1 MRQTTIIALTVAVLY
16 FILGDYTASEQ
27 HLQPTAIEAEK
38 TRDNHTDAR
47 HRARRRRNATSLPQQ
62 AVHFMDLGIE
72 NNTKNALE
80 KNVLWSGR
88 SLFDDVA
95 LKEFAERHHLE
106 LHSNYTTTVPTARTY
121 SGGTFQTVVLW
132 SETTCRGTVLVRRL
146 AASTSCPRRPEV
158 WPWPWDTA
166 RDKAAASTD
175 VWRLVRTLLH
185 NYIGPD
191 NIHVSLR
198 GGPHLEAFD
207 MRHVPGQRCEYTLW
221 PVVGD
226 VRRQRAARPVG
237 NVSDDEEAIRT
248 RGLFELRHRGTYV
261 LNVSLLHTDYA
272 AVVERGRLSGV
283 AGALKTRHNILWP
296 LVRSSP
302 GTTLTCSR
310 RDDADDTSTPK
321 KGTRHSLG
329 VEDPPIDAVGY
340 WRQTSQ
346 PRVLGRRQDAAVVLP
361 SPDDDVVV
369 ATRKPTLP
377 PMDPR
382 ELWPRGRTGSM
393 YEPFLFE
400 YVHPAAPALLEKLE
414 STFRNSSSDAPL
426 NLRQIG
432 FWGDSHTR
440 NAAEAFVSYLRC
452 PDGDRR
458 RLAKRI
464 SEGRVS
470 RRKYFLHGGGPTCSK
485 STNGLRLEEAL
496 HIDDVRGRGERIVNV
511 HHMFSTFLH
520 YGSEKNWMCA
530 SPMTSDLLVLN
541 HGSWSWVLNR
551 TYLEHAQWID
561 AFFKELKR
569 VRGEDQIRNRILWLG
584 PPAFPISSPFN
595 LTMDIS
601 LGMMPRTSL
610 MLRILHEIQHALS
623 ARHGIQYLNYYRFT
637 KPVSHLNSDGSH
649 FAGPELSPTTLTLIL
664 SRFLKKDGAEF
675 RTDPGP
681 LTASEVCQS
690 PPNVT
695 VAEAYCIDKKVLQ
708 GALDRIRPVKERG
721 RRGVPKWRDPA
732 AVNSNAGPAKPVYDP
747 EEALYDPANYI
758 RGHRNFTVSLGQ
770 KEPVFDVSWLGRAGR

>member
-132 SETTCRGTVLVRRL
+132 SEATCRGTVLVRRL

-346 PRVLGRRQDAAVVLP
+346 PRPLTAFTFGVNRIRNLKVPVNASQMRPRTFWPTSRGTMHEPYLFDFVLP
-361 SPDDDVVV
+361 QSTSSYRARNLRALRDDKRLREILDGRHLVSWSDSHMFHMFEELVRLLKCPADVKDREPNSTTCVRV
-369 ATRKPTLP
+369 DSGGANLMNTMRLDVTAK
-377 PMDPR
+377 DP
-382 ELWPRGRTGSM
+382 
-393 YEPFLFE
+393 EPF
-400 YVHPAAPALLEKLE
+400 
-414 STFRNSSSDAPL
+414 S
-426 NLRQIG
+426 LRI
-432 FWGDSHTR
+432 DS
-440 NAAEAFVSYLRC
+440 Y
-452 PDGDRR
+452 
-458 RLAKRI
+458 
-464 SEGRVS
+464 
-470 RRKYFLHGGGPTCSK
+470 
-485 STNGLRLEEAL
+485 
-496 HIDDVRGRGERIVNV
+496 
-511 HHMFSTFLH
+511 FSTSLH
-520 YGSEKNWMCA
+520 YGAESHHGPCTKTTN
-530 SPMTSDLLVLN
+530 DLLVLA
-541 HGSWSWVLNR
+541 HGAWSWMLNVPH
-551 TYLEHAQWID
+551 LEHAQWID

-569 VRGEDQIRNRILWLG
+569 VRGEDQIRDRILWVG
-584 PPAFPISSPFN
+584 SPAFPISSP
-595 LTMDIS
+595 I
-601 LGMMPRTSL
+601 
-610 MLRILHEIQHALS
+610 
-623 ARHGIQYLNYYRFT
+623 
-637 KPVSHLNSDGSH
+637 
-649 FAGPELSPTTLTLIL
+649 
-664 SRFLKKDGAEF
+664 
-675 RTDPGP
+675 
-681 LTASEVCQS
+681 
-690 PPNVT
+690 
-695 VAEAYCIDKKVLQ
+695 
-708 GALDRIRPVKERG
+708 
-721 RRGVPKWRDPA
+721 
-732 AVNSNAGPAKPVYDP
+732 
-747 EEALYDPANYI
+747 
-758 RGHRNFTVSLGQ
+758 
-770 KEPVFDVSWLGRAGR
+770 

>member
-530 SPMTSDLLVLN
+530 SPMTSDMLVLN
-541 HGSWSWVLNR
+541 HGSWSWVFKR
-551 TYLEHAQWID
+551 TFIEHAQWID

-569 VRGEDQIRNRILWLG
+569 VRGEDQIRDRILWMG
-584 PPAFPISSPFN
+584 PPAFPISSPTGAI
-595 LTMDIS
+595 TMDIS
-601 LGMMPRTSL
+601 LVEMPRTSL

-637 KPVSHLNSDGSH
+637 KPVSHLNSDGTH

-664 SRFLKKDGAEF
+664 SRFLKKDSTKF

-708 GALDRIRPVKERG
+708 GTLDAIRSAKR
-721 RRGVPKWRDPA
+721 
-732 AVNSNAGPAKPVYDP
+732 NARMKQ
-747 EEALYDPANYI
+747 
-758 RGHRNFTVSLGQ
+758 RTS
-770 KEPVFDVSWLGRAGR
+770 K